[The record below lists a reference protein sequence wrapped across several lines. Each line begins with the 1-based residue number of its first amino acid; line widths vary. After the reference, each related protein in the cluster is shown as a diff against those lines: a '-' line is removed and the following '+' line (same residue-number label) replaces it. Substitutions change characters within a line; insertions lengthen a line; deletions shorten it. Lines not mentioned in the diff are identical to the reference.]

1 MGRFLVLMTIF
12 FCSQSIFSVV
22 IPEFKNESFFLDF
35 RTQKTDGNSRLWIF
49 LFKKDKEKPFLIW
62 PTYDVW
68 LSWMREEGRFQDQ
81 IEQQSSEDFENKEL
95 PGRSF
100 TVEGLAELVE
110 RREIINLAFNAM
122 LDNSEFVL
130 GRKNCLHSA
139 ISFLIPDRYI
149 FRNYD
154 RLACDFSQLVRQL
167 LIKGIEIDRL
177 LPPPDISSDRW
188 TLLSDPTIRRRP
200 SKLRSGGAV
209 LKLTT
214 LQER

>member
-1 MGRFLVLMTIF
+1 MSRFLVLMTIF

-35 RTQKTDGNSRLWIF
+35 RIQKTEGNSRLWIF
-49 LFKKDKEKPFLIW
+49 LFKKDKKKPFLIW

-68 LSWMREEGRFQDQ
+68 LSWMAEDAQFEPKF
-81 IEQQSSEDFENKEL
+81 EQQNSANLETQEQL
-95 PGRSF
+95 PGQSF

-110 RREIINLAFNAM
+110 QRELINLAFNAM

-154 RLACDFSQLVRQL
+154 RLARDFSQLVRQL

-188 TLLSDPTIRRRP
+188 KLLSDPTIRRRP
-200 SKLRSGGAV
+200 SKLGSREGC
-209 LKLTT
+209 LN
-214 LQER
+214 